1 MNKKENQSFVLPG
14 SSTFLD
20 FFFFF
25 LGGSSGGNIY
35 RVGDSSVA
43 PIMTDENVRRVPFFM
58 GTDGVDCT
66 FPMAWPYFPDGV
78 DCTFSMA
85 WSKNSD
91 QSRCSRT
98 I

>member
-1 MNKKENQSFVLPG
+1 LTPLIPKKGSRSVEIKKTVSMRVEGQKNQSFFVLPG

-43 PIMTDENVRRVPFFM
+43 PIMTDENVRWVSFLW
-58 GTDGVDCT
+58 DL
-66 FPMAWPYFPDGV
+66 MAWIVLFRWRGQKK
-78 DCTFSMA
+78 F
-85 WSKNSD
+85 
-91 QSRCSRT
+91 
-98 I
+98 